1 MVNFVSNENAGP
13 YICRVVIVSL
23 LWWVDISPQG
33 RRPEFPSGRIFWG
46 SSAFFLWIGA
56 YAGLTAPQS
65 DVGGR
70 VRMSLLIIEESSE
83 AGHA

>member
-1 MVNFVSNENAGP
+1 MRVLDCILVVLLL
-13 YICRVVIVSL
+13 CRCYGGYK
-23 LWWVDISPQG
+23 SP